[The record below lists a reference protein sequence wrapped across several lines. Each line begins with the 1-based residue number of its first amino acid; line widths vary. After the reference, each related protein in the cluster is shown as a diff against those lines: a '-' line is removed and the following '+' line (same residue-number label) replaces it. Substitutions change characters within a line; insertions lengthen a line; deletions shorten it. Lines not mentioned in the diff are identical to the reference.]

1 MHIFINFHH
10 HDHHRRRHHH
20 NQHHHYLRYGAAAG
34 VALHCIENRNHHHRN
49 QCFPFFVAPFFRRF
63 DWNWMIM
70 TIQQEEK
77 PSGFFVTYG
86 EELRILV
93 RGLVEKGSVDFAN
106 FCQRAVISILSK
118 NYRYPH

>member
-1 MHIFINFHH
+1 
-10 HDHHRRRHHH
+10 
-20 NQHHHYLRYGAAAG
+20 
-34 VALHCIENRNHHHRN
+34 
-49 QCFPFFVAPFFRRF
+49 
-63 DWNWMIM
+63 MIM